1 MKEGLANLVAKALY
15 DAWEI
20 GVAHQSATTPEDV
33 HIRCEDFLKL
43 VKEVREAV
51 LTYDGNTGGYK

>member
-1 MKEGLANLVAKALY
+1 MNKDLANLVAKALY

-43 VKEVREAV
+43 VKGTVELVRS
-51 LTYDGNTGGYK
+51 YKEQT

>member
-1 MKEGLANLVAKALY
+1 MNEDLANLVVRALY
-15 DAWEI
+15 DAWKI
-20 GVAHQSATTPEDV
+20 GIAHQSSTTTEDV
-33 HIRCEDFLKL
+33 CMRGEDFFKL